1 MDECKDPNSRML
13 FNSLGGFSSVNHL
26 HFHLLNMTG
35 ISPDNHTPI
44 ERAALLT
51 PTLSSNRRPGVV
63 LHLIDTSAAGW
74 GCAAFVLES
83 SPTSPID
90 AITAAVDDI
99 VLALYASGIPFH
111 LLFVTSRKIY
121 VIPRQNQAVQERTAG
136 LRQAAFEVVGVQVCL
151 GPHQWENTTW
161 SEFMERLRSTVSLEP
176 SLLQV
181 VAQRA
186 GWTSE
191 MVSRAPTADL
201 ASLIALAVG
210 AAILGFIVQ
219 RTLPSSQ

>member
-1 MDECKDPNSRML
+1 MSPLASGHSLILPWLSECRPQALDFHALSVAVRFMDECKDPNSRML

-35 ISPDNHTPI
+35 ISPDKHTPI

-121 VIPRQNQAVQERTAG
+121 VIPRQNQGTRTNCWSPTSSVRGRWGAGVPRAAPVGEYNLVRVHGAV
-136 LRQAAFEVVGVQVCL
+136 
-151 GPHQWENTTW
+151 
-161 SEFMERLRSTVSLEP
+161 
-176 SLLQV
+176 
-181 VAQRA
+181 
-186 GWTSE
+186 
-191 MVSRAPTADL
+191 
-201 ASLIALAVG
+201 AVN
-210 AAILGFIVQ
+210 GF
-219 RTLPSSQ
+219 T